1 MRAREDERSTSRYL
15 QPDQR
20 RRIAERRRASGLGP
34 RRFGRRYGYTLSS
47 LQRRLAKDRRQS
59 HAFFA
64 PEVTLLTAVPC
75 AAESCRCR

>member
-1 MRAREDERSTSRYL
+1 MEHERSTRRYL
-15 QPDQR
+15 TREQR
-20 RRIAERRRASGLGP
+20 RRIAERSRTSGLAPGDFA
-34 RRFGRRYGYTLSS
+34 RRHGYALSS